1 MSHLSTNSSD
11 HDSPKIYVYDGKG
24 TSEPLHVMEKLHTK
38 PVCMIRFNLAFDV
51 VVSIDR
57 AGILEYW
64 HGPKQDY
71 VFPTKL
77 VSFESKLD
85 TSKSSK

>member
-1 MSHLSTNSSD
+1 M
-11 HDSPKIYVYDGKG
+11 YDGKG
-24 TSEPLHVMEKLHTK
+24 TSDPLHIMDKLHTK
-38 PVCMIRFNLAFDV
+38 PVCQIKFNLAFDV

-71 VFPTKL
+71 VFPAKL
-77 VSFESKLD
+77 VNFESKLD
-85 TSKSSK
+85 TSKWHILRFECSF